1 MGSISGQSEHAR
13 RRAGG
18 ETGGESGGV
27 TGGVT
32 GGGGGTVWRGL
43 EPLEPRLLL
52 SASTLSTD
60 ISHVP
65 FWDAETTSG
74 GNGLM
79 NRYGGASDAGIN
91 VTLARTTSDPQ
102 VRTGDAAILL
112 NASIGNNGFGFIT
125 TKLGGAQPSSAY
137 PDTRDI
143 PQFQEARYFIRN
155 DSGEAFTMRFEIKD
169 YRDSNSHRAN
179 WSTVIPANGQWTEV
193 VVPLNLATPGWVIN
207 GSPDLTRAR
216 QIAFVFE
223 ANQGT
228 GVGGQVLLDD
238 MVFVEPGGALDPA
251 TAPINDLVERLAERQ
266 FRSLWGAID
275 PDTGALETNAQDGR
289 VMAMNTTSSVIKLLP
304 GAIERGWVTQLEAD
318 LMLLKMVQTMDT
330 GMDNQAAMGGGFLP
344 ARYLDRVTFTPANP
358 EESVIDGA
366 FMFLALYEY
375 KSQAGTNGA
384 VVTAIEN
391 LLDRFNF
398 AAFQLPGGGWSFAYN
413 HDTDSFIN
421 ANYDGYGGE
430 IWTISLAAH
439 LAQVNHVDITT
450 HFNSGTVRAASFL
463 VDPANTQFNHAF
475 TQFRPPFVQWLFDLY
490 VDTNDRGTD
499 SFPNASQS
507 TNPFDNAVKYQKDV
521 HDYFQQNGRGLFLQP
536 DAGSSGSQYQQ
547 FSAYD
552 DYGEPDVFMPW
563 SVAFSFL
570 GEPQFAEGALRNS
583 LVHNLQGPFGLSDSA
598 IWATGAAE
606 PTSHQANNDLWN
618 TSLSTMAF
626 MDYLYDDSHF
636 LSDLPEV
643 KAALDLVFPDTIIQ
657 GDLNKDGFVG
667 IADLNIVLGNWN
679 QSVAPGDFFSGD
691 PTNDGFVGIADL
703 NIVLGNWNAVSP
715 PATAT
720 ATGESSVVAA
730 SASALESASASSS
743 GETAVVETNNPA
755 SGRQRRVAG
764 RQPSPTDHVSRSAL
778 AAWERDSRRE
788 AGVTAMRY
796 QSPAV
801 GESDESS
808 SYTPSF
814 GLWEPDGGR

>member
-1 MGSISGQSEHAR
+1 MRDVNGQPEHDR
-13 RRAGG
+13 GRLRFSRA
-18 ETGGESGGV
+18 V
-27 TGGVT
+27 AA
-32 GGGGGTVWRGL
+32 WQGL
-43 EPLEPRLLL
+43 EPLEPRMLL
-52 SASTLSTD
+52 SATTLSTD
-60 ISHVP
+60 ISYVP

-79 NRYGGASDAGIN
+79 NRYGGASDAGLN
-91 VTLARTTSDPQ
+91 VTLTRTTSDPQ
-102 VRTGDAAILL
+102 VRTGNAAILL
-112 NASIGNNGFGFIT
+112 NASIGNNGFGFVT
-125 TKLGGAQPSSAY
+125 TKLGGTQPSTAY
-137 PDTRDI
+137 HDTRDI
-143 PQFQEARYFIRN
+143 TQFQEIRYHVRN

-169 YRDSNSHRAN
+169 YRDDNGQRAS

-216 QIAFVFE
+216 QIALVME

-228 GVGGQVLLDD
+228 GVGGQVLIDD

-251 TAPINDLVERLAERQ
+251 TAPVRDLIERLAERQ

-275 PDTGALETNAQDGR
+275 PDTGALETNAQAGR

-318 LMLLKMVQTMDT
+318 LMLLKMVQTMNT
-330 GMDNQAAMGGGFLP
+330 GMNNQAAMGGGYLP
-344 ARYLDRVTFTPANP
+344 ARYLDRVTFTPSNP

-375 KSQAGTNGA
+375 KSQPGTNPA
-384 VVTAIEN
+384 VVTAIQN
-391 LLDRFNF
+391 LLNRFNF
-398 AAFQLPGGGWSFAYN
+398 AAFNLPGGGWSFAYN
-413 HDTDSFIN
+413 HDSDSFIP
-421 ANYDGYGGE
+421 AGYDGYGGE

-450 HFNSGTVRAASFL
+450 NYHSGDVRAASFL

-490 VDTNDRGTD
+490 VDTNDLSKDNYPGA
-499 SFPNASQS
+499 FQN

-521 HDYFQQNGRGLFLQP
+521 HDYFESIGRGLFLQP
-536 DAGSSGSQYQQ
+536 DAGSSGSQYEQ
-547 FSAYD
+547 FSAYNNH
-552 DYGEPDVFMPW
+552 GEPNVFMPW

-570 GEPQFAEGALRNS
+570 GEPQFAEASLRNS
-583 LVHNLQGPFGLSDSA
+583 LIHNLQGPFGLSDSA
-598 IWATGAAE
+598 IWATGAAQ
-606 PTSHQANNDLWN
+606 PTSHPANNDLWN

-626 MDYLYDDSHF
+626 MDYLYDDSHY

-643 KAALDLVFPDTIIQ
+643 KAALDLVFPTTIIA

-691 PTNDGFVGIADL
+691 PSNDGFVGIEDL
-703 NIVLGNWNAVSP
+703 NTVLGNWNAVAPPEISP
-715 PATAT
+715 EAPPV
-720 ATGESSVVAA
+720 ESAVVAA
-730 SASALESASASSS
+730 SASSVESTGASQTVTASVT
-743 GETAVVETNNPA
+743 ETKKRTTGTTRP
-755 SGRQRRVAG
+755 VAEQHST
-764 RQPSPTDHVSRSAL
+764 QPDDVSRSAL
-778 AAWERDSRRE
+778 AAWQRSSQR
-788 AGVTAMRY
+788 GTSVTAFRY
-796 QSPAV
+796 QSPGLA
-801 GESDESS
+801 ESDESS

-814 GLWEPDGGR
+814 GLWEPDGDR